1 VAVRRHDEL
10 FGLRRAHIGGDL
22 SAEIRITPRPCGFGQ
37 FVGRVRDD
45 KGEPVVGALVEAMGT
60 QLAAWIWAG

>member
-1 VAVRRHDEL
+1 MWFTMMHPLDSLVLTLALAAQVPSQDTL
-10 FGLRRAHIGGDL
+10 AGV
-22 SAEIRITPRPCGFGQ
+22 
-37 FVGRVRDD
+37 VGRVRDD